1 MAGKIPKYLKQL
13 SKKHFA
19 AERDQVAGELAEIRK
34 RYFEQIG
41 VVMSN
46 IEKGSKLEQL
56 ERSKLEALKLELENL
71 RMELER
77 IEATFLGRFLN
88 LLKVRNL
95 ESQLQIGSKTK
106 DELEEGILEIVFK
119 NKSHGLIL
127 EKIKSAGYRSQMQQK
142 LEEFYES
149 VSDKWKAGEF
159 SEDEIDSYFREDVL
173 SKMDLDEYIAYLQK
187 VPSHLVTHVSRF
199 GIRDHTGHVYH
210 TKGEGEYFDSFT
222 RMLESQRLYS
232 PLGVHLA
239 EENKKDAIK
248 KFLDLDRFQTREEFE
263 HSCRALLN
271 TNDDGPG
278 SFADR
283 SAIHFATDFVGDNYY
298 GTEQRNEVFVVFPS
312 MLIANEYKYSGQ
324 LNSAGDGYW
333 NDQWVWQKEMQGMD
347 LNAGIVFLP
356 GNAKVSKELG
366 SRYVLTEDKKPVF
379 NQALRDQLVELFLN
393 EAFRNE
399 FIKYYDKFQNLG
411 WRENYLKPEIIDEF
425 LVLMN
430 ENGVIADNLDL
441 FISLGNK
448 VKFVDWSVAGEIDK
462 FIVNLMSDAGL
473 YFETVSETVSSREFW
488 EDYFEQNPESRPSK
502 IVYYDVSLSP
512 SDALYSWKKRF
523 GLTKTHK
530 SGDLGKPESLVGC
543 SSQYANEGGAAFRE
557 LVREIADEH
566 FGS

>member
-1 MAGKIPKYLKQL
+1 MSQEIPEYLKKI
-13 SKKHFA
+13 SKKYFA

-34 RYFEQIG
+34 RYFEQTG
-41 VVMSN
+41 VVISN
-46 IEKGSKLEQL
+46 IEKGAELEQL
-56 ERSKLEALKLELENL
+56 ERSKLEALKLDLENL
-71 RMELER
+71 RMDLER

-106 DELEEGILEIVFK
+106 DELEEGILEIVLN
-119 NKSHGLIL
+119 NKSHGRTL

-149 VSDKWKAGEF
+149 VSDKWKAGEL
-159 SEDEIDSYFREDVL
+159 SEDDIDSYFREDVL

-263 HSCRALLN
+263 YSCCALLN

-283 SAIHFATDFVGDNYY
+283 SAIHFETDSVGDNYY

-312 MLIANEYKYSGQ
+312 ILIANEYKYSGQ
-324 LNSAGDGYW
+324 LNSADGGYW

-356 GNAKVSKELG
+356 GNAKVSKESG
-366 SRYVLTEDKKPVF
+366 SRYVLTEKKEPVV

-393 EAFRNE
+393 EEFRNE
-399 FIKYYDKFQNLG
+399 FIKYYYKFQNLG
-411 WRENYLKPEIIDEF
+411 WNQDYLKPQIIENFKNFMKKHGVHLDRLE
-425 LVLMN
+425 VL
-430 ENGVIADNLDL
+430 IASRHTK
-441 FISLGNK
+441 SLPDDSDDSKIG
-448 VKFVDWSVAGEIDK
+448 KFVVE
-462 FIVNLMSDAGL
+462 LMRNTGF
-473 YFETVSETVSSREFW
+473 YFETVGESVSSREFW
-488 EDYFEQNPESRPSK
+488 EDYFEKNPESRPSK

-530 SGDLGKPESLVGC
+530 SGDLGRPESLVSR